1 MNRKSNPKDV
11 KSSQIS
17 IRLTSAELYRL
28 EKMAK
33 CDKTT
38 RGSVIRK
45 MIQETKPCD
54 TKEQE

>member
-38 RGSVIRK
+38 RGSVIRTLIHK
-45 MIQETKPCD
+45 NKICNL
-54 TKEQE
+54 